1 MAAPRTADELRAAF
15 TGFFAARGHTVVPSS
30 SLIPHDP
37 SLMLTIA
44 GMVQF
49 KPYFVGDETPPYT
62 RATSVQKVARAGGK
76 DSDLDN
82 VGRTNRHFSFFEM
95 LGNFSFGDY
104 FKAEVIPWAWELVTQ
119 VYELDPERIWI
130 TVHDTD
136 DEAERIWTDVVGLP
150 AERVQRLGDADNF
163 WSMGD
168 TGPCGPSS
176 EIFYDLGP
184 EYGPGG
190 GPAKSED
197 RYLEI
202 WNLVFMQ
209 FDAQPDGE
217 LLPLPK
223 PSIDT
228 GAGLE
233 RNLSVLQGVGSAWE
247 TDLLLPLV
255 EAAARATGTTYGGF
269 PGGERDLWLRILADH
284 GRTMTFLI
292 ADGVVPS
299 NEGRGYVLRAIIRR
313 AVRHAYLLG
322 AEQQLVTPALVDAT
336 VDGDG
341 ERLPRAGEGARPR
354 AFGGTTRGG
363 ALPPDAGARPRP
375 PRRHPR

>member
-1 MAAPRTADELRAAF
+1 M
-15 TGFFAARGHTVVPSS
+15 
-30 SLIPHDP
+30 
-37 SLMLTIA
+37 
-44 GMVQF
+44 
-49 KPYFVGDETPPYT
+49 
-62 RATSVQKVARAGGK
+62 
-76 DSDLDN
+76 
-82 VGRTNRHFSFFEM
+82 
-95 LGNFSFGDY
+95 
-104 FKAEVIPWAWELVTQ
+104 
-119 VYELDPERIWI
+119 YELDPDRIWV

-136 DEAERIWTDVVGLP
+136 DEAEQIWTDVVGLP
-150 AERVQRLGDADNF
+150 AERVQRMGDDNF
-163 WSMGD
+163 WRMGD

-184 EYGPGG
+184 EFGPEG

-233 RNLSVLQGVGSAWE
+233 RNLSVLQGVASAWE

-322 AEQQLVTPALVDAT
+322 AQNAGHAVARRRDRRRDGTRVPGARAAT
-336 VDGDG
+336 
-341 ERLPRAGEGARPR
+341 RAG
-354 AFGGTTRGG
+354 AFGRAT
-363 ALPPDAGARPRP
+363 
-375 PRRHPR
+375 